1 MCNFAVVM
9 IQKATD
15 IYLAD
20 DLDEFLQGASGLHGG
35 IMIIFCKEGSIQI
48 AVNDSHFVMHANE
61 LFICI
66 PSFLVGNYMRTPDF
80 RSSVLY
86 VSGTF
91 LDEIAYEC
99 FRGEPM
105 WVEKQLYIRENP
117 VIKMNDYQLDLLT
130 CYYRLLSA
138 YLQGKQD
145 GYHRQIICSL
155 VRACTMEVLGYLE
168 MVVDPQGSREISKN
182 VSQKDA
188 LLFNFLKLLRESNDR
203 IREVQ
208 YYAAELC
215 ITPKHLSAVCK
226 ERSGKTA
233 SQWIAEL
240 TIERLKH
247 LLLTT
252 DMPVKEVAF
261 RSGFKDV
268 SFFCQY
274 VRKHLGVS
282 PQEFRKKNKI

>member
-1 MCNFAVVM
+1 M
-9 IQKATD
+9 IRKTTD

-20 DLDEFLQGASGLHGG
+20 NLDEFFSESSSLPGG
-35 IMIIFCKEGSIQI
+35 IMMIFCQEGSIQI
-48 AVNDSHFVMHANE
+48 SANESHFVMHANE
-61 LFICI
+61 LFTCI
-66 PSFLVGNYMRTPDF
+66 PSFLKGNYMRTPDF

-91 LDEIAYEC
+91 LDEITYEC

-105 WVEKQLYIRENP
+105 WLEKRLYVHAHP
-117 VIKMNDYQLDLLT
+117 VVKMNDYQLDLLT
-130 CYYRLLSA
+130 SYYRLLYT
-138 YLQGKQD
+138 YLGGELD
-145 GYHRQIICSL
+145 TYHRQIIRSL
-155 VRACTMEVLGYLE
+155 VRACTMEVMSYL
-168 MVVDPQGSREISKN
+168 DTLIGSVNQREIPKN
-182 VSQKDA
+182 LSQKDT
-188 LLFNFLKLLRESNDR
+188 LLFNFLKLLRESEDSM
-203 IREVQ
+203 REVQ
-208 YYAAELC
+208 YYAAKLC

-240 TIERLKH
+240 TLERLKH

-261 RSGFKDV
+261 RSGFRDV

-282 PQEFRKKNKI
+282 PQEFRKQNKI

>member
-1 MCNFAVVM
+1 M
-9 IQKATD
+9 IRKTTD

-20 DLDEFLQGASGLHGG
+20 NLDEFFSEASSLPGG
-35 IMIIFCKEGSIQI
+35 IMMIFCQEGSIQI
-48 AVNDSHFVMHANE
+48 SANESHFVMHANE
-61 LFICI
+61 LFTCI
-66 PSFLVGNYMRTPDF
+66 PSFLKGNYMRTPDF

-91 LDEIAYEC
+91 LDEITYEC

-105 WVEKQLYIRENP
+105 WLEKRLYVHAHP
-117 VIKMNDYQLDLLT
+117 VVKMNDYQLDLLT
-130 CYYRLLSA
+130 SYYRLLYA
-138 YLQGKQD
+138 YLGGELD
-145 GYHRQIICSL
+145 TYHRQIIRSL
-155 VRACTMEVLGYLE
+155 VRACTMEVMSYL
-168 MVVDPQGSREISKN
+168 DTLIGSVNQREIPKN
-182 VSQKDA
+182 LSQKDT
-188 LLFNFLKLLRESNDR
+188 LLFNFLKLLRESEDSM
-203 IREVQ
+203 REVQ
-208 YYAAELC
+208 YYAAKLC

-240 TIERLKH
+240 TLERLKH

-282 PQEFRKKNKI
+282 PQEFRKQNKI